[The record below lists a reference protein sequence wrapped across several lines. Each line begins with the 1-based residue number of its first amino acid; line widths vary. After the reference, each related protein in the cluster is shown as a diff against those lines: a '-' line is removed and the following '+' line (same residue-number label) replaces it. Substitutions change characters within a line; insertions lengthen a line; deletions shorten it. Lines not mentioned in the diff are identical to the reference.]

1 MKRVEACKRRKTGE
15 GGSEDKRRSFSKIRF
30 LGVRAKTEE
39 KKNKAKEKQGEGKLK
54 IGKEVFPRFRFWEAR
69 AVGFWRKI
77 IVS

>member
-39 KKNKAKEKQGEGKLK
+39 KKTKQKKNRGK
-54 IGKEVFPRFRFWEAR
+54 G
-69 AVGFWRKI
+69 
-77 IVS
+77 S